1 MSDNAE
7 RHPISGR
14 RAMVCDQAVKVAV
27 AVVIECCDV
36 DETESELGR

>member
-1 MSDNAE
+1 MPGA
-7 RHPISGR
+7 R
-14 RAMVCDQAVKVAV
+14 DQAVKVAV